1 MFAGSMILAG
11 LCVGLP
17 GCSSEP
23 PGTDQPLERTK
34 TADEIK
40 EEQKKVMEGMKGYQ
54 GAPGAPQS
62 KPK

>member
-1 MFAGSMILAG
+1 MFAGALILAG
-11 LCVGLP
+11 LCGGLS

-40 EEQKKVMEGMKGYQ
+40 AEQKKVMEGIKGYQ
-54 GAPGAPQS
+54 GAPGVPQS
-62 KPK
+62 KAK